1 MANLIEITKKKKEKE
16 SLKCQ
21 GHAKEPAK
29 RPNIYN
35 GKYGNG
41 LKFEHLSNYRKLSV
55 NLENCFQQGQ

>member
-35 GKYGNG
+35 GKVREWF
-41 LKFEHLSNYRKLSV
+41 KV
-55 NLENCFQQGQ
+55 